1 MSPSLGQSILA
12 AALTALLLPGASAR
26 ADVLLGNSVAGSL
39 YDVNTST
46 GAATNARS
54 TGINSLV
61 GIAFRADGALFGL
74 TTFGG
79 TPNPSALFSIN
90 PTTGAST
97 LVGSTGLSS
106 IFEGDLAFD
115 PTSNTLYGLQNVP
128 TVGLRE
134 LFTINTSTG
143 AAAVVGDLNL
153 PASDLSAMA
162 FDAAGNLYVIDTG
175 GKLLLRVNKSTAAV
189 TNSVSM
195 STQLG
200 NAAGMAFS
208 PTTGAAYVA
217 DGAAGGTNTL
227 YTLNLTTGALAP
239 VGGTGGA
246 NGLAGLS
253 FVPPLQPSVPE
264 PSTLALGVV
273 TAGLLGLGG
282 WMRSRRVAA

>member
-1 MSPSLGQSILA
+1 MSPSLRRSILL
-12 AALTALLLPGASAR
+12 AALTALLLPGARAR
-26 ADVLLGNSVAGSL
+26 ADVLLGSSDTGSL

-46 GAATNARS
+46 GAATNPRS

-61 GIAFRADGALFGL
+61 GIAFRSDGALFGL

-79 TPNPSALFSIN
+79 TPNPNALFSIN

-97 LVGSTGLSS
+97 LVGSTGLSN

-128 TVGLRE
+128 TAGVRD

-143 AAAVVGDLNL
+143 AASVVGDLNR

-162 FDAAGNLYVIDTG
+162 FDVAGNLYVIDTANR
-175 GKLLLRVNKSTAAV
+175 LLLSVNKSTAAV
-189 TNSVSM
+189 TNSVLM

-200 NAAGMAFS
+200 DAAGMAFS

-217 DGAAGGTNTL
+217 DGGTGGTNKL
-227 YTLNLTTGALAP
+227 YTLNLTTGALTP
-239 VGGTGGA
+239 VGGTGVS

-253 FVPPLQPSVPE
+253 FVPQQQPSVPE
-264 PSTLALGVV
+264 PSALALGAV
-273 TAGLLGLGG
+273 TAALFGLGG
-282 WMRSRRVAA
+282 WMRSKSV